1 MKRLLFVFVCV
12 LLALPGMAWA
22 QDEDTFSDPNG
33 LYTVPVPTNWTAQ
46 ALEGYALLNDPDELI
61 DIYIVTVEG
70 LPTDEAIAAAWAV
83 VDPDFALEAAD
94 TVSPPPPPNADELVV
109 VTYDTGTEPRVVQAV
124 GQRVGEIV
132 YVIILDG
139 ELNAVVQR
147 NAQAQIIFTGFQIVG
162 QEQTDLSAVDPLPI
176 DETILAEL
184 EAYTADLLVR
194 LEIPGAAV
202 AIVQDGEIV
211 YTGAFGVKALGSD
224 DPITTETQFMIGS
237 TTKPITTTMMATLVD
252 DGIIAWDEPVVDVLP
267 EFAVSDPELT
277 QQFTLRNLVCAC
289 TGVPRRDL
297 ELLFNADELT
307 AADIVAS
314 LQTFEFFT
322 DFGETFQYSNQLV
335 ATGGYAAAAALD
347 PAGDLYATYLDA
359 MQTRIFD
366 PLAMTN
372 TTFDFDAVV
381 ARGDYALPH
390 AANLDGVYYPL
401 SIDDE
406 RVLIPIGPA
415 GVAWSTV
422 GDMAQYAIT
431 MLNRGVA
438 PDGEQLVSEENLLET
453 WQPQVAVSADAS
465 YGLGWFVDEYKG
477 APLYNHGGNTLGF
490 TSDFAFLPDAGFGI
504 VVLSNGQAA
513 NIFNEGVRT
522 RLLEL
527 VYQQP
532 AESEEQIAFFL
543 EQAEQAMVELA
554 ESVGDAPAEADVAAF
569 LGSYSNDALG
579 ALELRYENDTLVAG
593 AGEFII
599 ELRPNTSED
608 APPNSFISF
617 GAPSAGLPFV
627 FVEEGGSYKLV
638 IGANVAEYT
647 FERIEQS

>member
-1 MKRLLFVFVCV
+1 
-12 LLALPGMAWA
+12 
-22 QDEDTFSDPNG
+22 
-33 LYTVPVPTNWTAQ
+33 
-46 ALEGYALLNDPDELI
+46 
-61 DIYIVTVEG
+61 
-70 LPTDEAIAAAWAV
+70 
-83 VDPDFALEAAD
+83 
-94 TVSPPPPPNADELVV
+94 
-109 VTYDTGTEPRVVQAV
+109 
-124 GQRVGEIV
+124 
-132 YVIILDG
+132 
-139 ELNAVVQR
+139 
-147 NAQAQIIFTGFQIVG
+147 
-162 QEQTDLSAVDPLPI
+162 
-176 DETILAEL
+176 
-184 EAYTADLLVR
+184 
-194 LEIPGAAV
+194 
-202 AIVQDGEIV
+202 VQDGEVV

-224 DPITTETQFMIGS
+224 DLITPETQFMIGS

-267 EFAVSDPELT
+267 QFAVSDPELT

-297 ELLFNADELT
+297 ELLFNADDLT

-314 LQTFEFFT
+314 LQTFQFFT

-347 PAGDLYATYLDA
+347 PDGELYATYLEA

-401 SIDDE
+401 SVNDE

-465 YGLGWFVDEYKG
+465 YGLGLSLSIRAHPYTIMAATRSASHPTSPSCPTQALASSSSATGKPPTSLMKAFVL
-477 APLYNHGGNTLGF
+477 ACWN
-490 TSDFAFLPDAGFGI
+490 
-504 VVLSNGQAA
+504 LSIN
-513 NIFNEGVRT
+513 
-522 RLLEL
+522 
-527 VYQQP
+527 
-532 AESEEQIAFFL
+532 S
-543 EQAEQAMVELA
+543 
-554 ESVGDAPAEADVAAF
+554 
-569 LGSYSNDALG
+569 
-579 ALELRYENDTLVAG
+579 
-593 AGEFII
+593 
-599 ELRPNTSED
+599 
-608 APPNSFISF
+608 PPKAKNRSRFS
-617 GAPSAGLPFV
+617 
-627 FVEEGGSYKLV
+627 
-638 IGANVAEYT
+638 
-647 FERIEQS
+647 